1 MALAN
6 SPLLDSPWLTFA
18 MMLVQNASNGM
29 IGPAADAM
37 LIDVSTKENR
47 TFMFSINYWAVNLS
61 VAIGSVLGGILFAS
75 HRFELIL
82 GLTAVSLFALALTV
96 FFMQE
101 TYKPSTFD
109 TASKGSILKDV
120 FTSYKQVMQDQRF
133 LLFSLSGLLIFSL
146 EFQTANYVAVRLSDE
161 FQTQMV
167 HVGSLFSF
175 ELTGLKVFSLIQLE
189 NTLLIVCLSLFVSKL
204 VRQAS
209 EARTM
214 YTGGFLFVIGYSVIS
229 YSNSLVVIVAA
240 MLLATIGELL
250 HIPTRQAYLSQI
262 VKDGA
267 RSSYMAV
274 NGLFFQCAR
283 LTGTIGISVGAILPT
298 MGMSILLLAIG
309 LSGLLLLRHVQQQD
323 QQIGIRYSQANAKG
337 AAD

>member
-1 MALAN
+1 
-6 SPLLDSPWLTFA
+6 
-18 MMLVQNASNGM
+18 
-29 IGPAADAM
+29 
-37 LIDVSTKENR
+37 
-47 TFMFSINYWAVNLS
+47 
-61 VAIGSVLGGILFAS
+61 
-75 HRFELIL
+75 
-82 GLTAVSLFALALTV
+82 
-96 FFMQE
+96 
-101 TYKPSTFD
+101 
-109 TASKGSILKDV
+109 
-120 FTSYKQVMQDQRF
+120 
-133 LLFSLSGLLIFSL
+133 
-146 EFQTANYVAVRLSDE
+146 
-161 FQTQMV
+161 MV

-229 YSNSLVVIVAA
+229 YSNSLVVIIAA

-274 NGLFFQCAR
+274 NGLFF
-283 LTGTIGISVGAILPT
+283 
-298 MGMSILLLAIG
+298 
-309 LSGLLLLRHVQQQD
+309 
-323 QQIGIRYSQANAKG
+323 NAP
-337 AAD
+337 D

>member
-1 MALAN
+1 
-6 SPLLDSPWLTFA
+6 
-18 MMLVQNASNGM
+18 
-29 IGPAADAM
+29 
-37 LIDVSTKENR
+37 
-47 TFMFSINYWAVNLS
+47 
-61 VAIGSVLGGILFAS
+61 
-75 HRFELIL
+75 
-82 GLTAVSLFALALTV
+82 
-96 FFMQE
+96 
-101 TYKPSTFD
+101 
-109 TASKGSILKDV
+109 
-120 FTSYKQVMQDQRF
+120 
-133 LLFSLSGLLIFSL
+133 
-146 EFQTANYVAVRLSDE
+146 
-161 FQTQMV
+161 
-167 HVGSLFSF
+167 
-175 ELTGLKVFSLIQLE
+175 
-189 NTLLIVCLSLFVSKL
+189 
-204 VRQAS
+204 
-209 EARTM
+209 M